1 MHTSPTYII
10 VRVNPTL
17 LSMNKLM
24 SDDSTCRALLK
35 INNVQVV
42 SEACEVAHEYHIINL
57 K

>member
-10 VRVNPTL
+10 VRANPTL